1 MAAAVEHVLSERS
14 AATAQPP
21 PAVEKRSL
29 LLAPMFGRCADSILA
44 VCWLSWVW
52 FIFAWFIFATNWAY
66 YKLWEP
72 LNITPSRWMHGY
84 EGYSVMYLVPL
95 YLIALLAPLYF
106 ASRALAPGRKR
117 GSGTGV
123 WEKLSRAGRFVLL
136 SRTPLGPLTVTEIF
150 WAGVVTAIITYQ
162 FAKYQNDSIKYANSP
177 DFGASVEPR
186 YQYIWDAAS
195 VNIGWVGFLPLIVIF
210 IPVTRGSALLRLCG
224 IPYEQAVKYHRWLS
238 VGHFVL
244 ELLHAIGYF
253 SLWIDQKRLWKE
265 SFKWQEFGIANLPGV
280 IAMII
285 LLVIFFSSLEF
296 VRRRRFELFL
306 YLHYLYVPYMV
317 FVALH
322 LGDFGILYILPGLTF
337 FGIDRIARA
346 IQSWSLVR
354 AESVTFMA
362 DSGLEIIIPI
372 ASGVQYKPLDV
383 VFVNVPAISRLEWH
397 PFSVCSSPL
406 DGRRAL
412 SVITKPL
419 GGWTRKLAAHMESS
433 GQQPLLLKVE
443 GPYGQEQDFLM
454 KYDELVLAAGGIGIT
469 PFMSLLSHLAHRCR
483 QPGVKTPLRVTLVWA
498 VRREED
504 LHKLGC
510 LDWAN
515 TCSQLP
521 EHVRVVQKLHVTGA
535 QAPDTEQGHVKDNRV
550 MSLGS
555 PSKHIQAMHCKV
567 GQGNDLPNFV
577 FAFFTLGI
585 AFFIMLAFLRSIAWP
600 LDHGLYKVMSTAQ
613 NAWMVIGGLI
623 SGILAAMIISVPLW
637 YLLLPSTYRQQAIS
651 RAGECP
657 SPPFESSPK
666 KVYTKVT
673 GGHQAIAINTAV
685 YGCRPSWDAIFK
697 ELIESASPGA
707 NIGVLVS
714 GPTGMSDEVAL
725 QCFKHTAWPLFG
737 GKRPVLNFHSA
748 AFEL

>member
-21 PAVEKRSL
+21 PAGEKRSPFL
-29 LLAPMFGRCADSILA
+29 PPILGRCADSILA

-52 FIFAWFIFATNWAY
+52 FIFAWSIFATNWGY
-66 YKLWEP
+66 NKVWKP
-72 LNITPSRWMHGY
+72 LDINPSRWMHGY

-117 GSGTGV
+117 ESGTNV
-123 WEKLSRAGRFVLL
+123 REKLSRAGRFVLL

-150 WAGVVTAIITYQ
+150 WASVVTAVIVYQ
-162 FAKYQNDSIKYANSP
+162 FAKYQNDSIKNADSP
-177 DFGASVEPR
+177 DFDASVEPR

-224 IPYEQAVKYHRWLS
+224 IPFEQAVKYHRWLC

-253 SLWIDQKRLWKE
+253 SLWIDQERLWKE
-265 SFKWQEFGIANLPGV
+265 SFNWQEFGIANLPGV
-280 IAMII
+280 IAIII

-296 VRRRRFELFL
+296 VRRKRFELFF
-306 YLHYLYVPYMV
+306 YLHYLYLPYMV

-322 LGDFGILYILPGLTF
+322 LGDFGIFYILPGLTF

-346 IQSWSLVR
+346 VQSWNLVR
-354 AESVTFMA
+354 AESVTSMA
-362 DSGLEIIIPI
+362 DSRLEIVIPI
-372 ASGVQYKPLDV
+372 ASGVQYKPLDI
-383 VFVNVPAISRLEWH
+383 VFINVPVISRLQWH
-397 PFSVCSSPL
+397 PFSISSSPL
-406 DGRRAL
+406 DGRRSL
-412 SVITKPL
+412 SVIMKPL
-419 GGWTRKLAAHMESS
+419 GGWTRKLAAHVEAL

-443 GPYGQEQDFLM
+443 GPYGQEQDLLM
-454 KYDELVLAAGGIGIT
+454 KYDELLLAAGGIGIT

-483 QPGVKTPLRVTLVWA
+483 QPGAKTPLLVTLVWA

-504 LHKLGC
+504 LHKLGG
-510 LDWAN
+510 LDWAD

-521 EHVRVVQKLHVTGA
+521 EHVRIVQKLHVTGA
-535 QAPDTEQGHVKDNRV
+535 QAPDAEQGHVKGNRV

-567 GQGNDLPNFV
+567 GQGNDIRNFL
-577 FAFFTLGI
+577 FALFTLGI
-585 AFFIMLAFLRSIAWP
+585 AFFVLLAFLRSIAWP
-600 LDHGLYKVMSTAQ
+600 LDHGTYEVMSTAQ
-613 NAWMVIGGLI
+613 FAWMVIGGLI
-623 SGILAAMIISVPLW
+623 SGILVAMIITVPLW
-637 YLLLPSTYRQQAIS
+637 YLLLPSTHRQQGTL
-651 RAGECP
+651 RAEECP
-657 SPPFESSPK
+657 RPPFESNLK
-666 KVYTKVT
+666 KLNAQVSSE
-673 GGHQAIAINTAV
+673 HQAIATNTAV
-685 YGCRPSWDAIFK
+685 YGCRPPWDAIFK
-697 ELIESASPGA
+697 ELIDSASPGA

-725 QCFKHTAWPLFG
+725 QCVKHTAWPLFG